1 MLSEEDDNKSV
12 VSLETGWF
20 LLLFEA
26 GFMIEGI
33 KKRKLMV
40 EEGKIT
46 TIKKILNKVW
56 IILVEGSFD
65 LVMWWWQSCTLK
77 ENLSANSSKSSL
89 LHFR

>member
-26 GFMIEGI
+26 DFMIEGI

-46 TIKKILNKVW
+46 TIKKILNKV
-56 IILVEGSFD
+56 
-65 LVMWWWQSCTLK
+65 
-77 ENLSANSSKSSL
+77 
-89 LHFR
+89 